1 MRQFFFRKNHLR
13 NSAGMTLMEILI
25 VMAII
30 ASLFAVLLPQ
40 VMDRYNKSKVNSTKL
55 AMNKLVQDINLY
67 YTDCGK
73 YPASLENLTTQDSS
87 CSNWGPE
94 AYTKKIPK
102 DAWNRELTYSAE
114 GNTFVVKSLGAD
126 GREGGDGYN
135 KDITSEELQ

>member
-1 MRQFFFRKNHLR
+1 MKKFSDLNRLR

-55 AMNKLVQDINLY
+55 AMNQLMSSINLY

-73 YPASLENLTTQDSS
+73 YPESFDALTAQDSS

-94 AYTKKIPK
+94 PYVKKMPK
-102 DAWNRELTYSAE
+102 DAWNRDFTYTAE
-114 GNTFVVKSLGAD
+114 GGSFIVKSLGSD
-126 GREGGDGYN
+126 GREGGDGYA
-135 KDITSEELQ
+135 KDISSEELQ

>member
-1 MRQFFFRKNHLR
+1 MKKFTGINRFR

-55 AMNKLVQDINLY
+55 AMNQLMSSINLY

-73 YPASLENLTTQDSS
+73 YPDSVDGLTAADSS

-94 AYTKKIPK
+94 PYVKKMPK
-102 DAWNRELTYSAE
+102 DAWNREFLYSAE
-114 GNTFVVKSLGAD
+114 GGNFVVKSLGSD
-126 GREGGDGYN
+126 GREGGDGYA
-135 KDITSEELQ
+135 KDISSEELQ